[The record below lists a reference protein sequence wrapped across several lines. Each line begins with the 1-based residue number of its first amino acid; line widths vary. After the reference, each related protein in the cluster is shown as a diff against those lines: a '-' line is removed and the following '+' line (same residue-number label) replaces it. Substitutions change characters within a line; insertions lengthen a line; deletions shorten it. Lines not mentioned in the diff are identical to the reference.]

1 LYFCIYNYCFEQ
13 IQSDLTIRTYKTTI
27 MQTSYITI
35 PAYSQTLIITPWQ
48 GGKVISGKIA
58 AGEKLES
65 DKKRNKMQ
73 QLS

>member
-1 LYFCIYNYCFEQ
+1 
-13 IQSDLTIRTYKTTI
+13 